1 MMRYDNIDPTNYV
14 VWDFSE
20 VKKVVEKLVKA
31 RAKLFNNMHKSG
43 THTSQPEGFLDVALK
58 SCDCFK
64 SIGPCGL
71 YYFYW
76 KSKAC
81 TDYDSNFS
89 PFLIQNLKGGSSDIV
104 SLLETDES
112 EEDSKN
118 SSKNEDFHLERLS
131 TSIETFTESAK
142 KAHQSQQWTNKLTQL
157 EILRKLLKDTD
168 EADEKQNFKGLIE
181 RLQNELFAQQTN
193 N

>member
-1 MMRYDNIDPTNYV
+1 METETGFPHQSENLLEPAPVEESENLLLGPDDDSSSAVSYGLDNNHSDHDTLGEIDDFQTLAGVTTSGFDVECYEKFMMRYDNIDPTNYV

-89 PFLIQNLKGGSSDIV
+89 PFLFRI
-104 SLLETDES
+104 
-112 EEDSKN
+112 
-118 SSKNEDFHLERLS
+118 
-131 TSIETFTESAK
+131 
-142 KAHQSQQWTNKLTQL
+142 
-157 EILRKLLKDTD
+157 
-168 EADEKQNFKGLIE
+168 
-181 RLQNELFAQQTN
+181 
-193 N
+193 